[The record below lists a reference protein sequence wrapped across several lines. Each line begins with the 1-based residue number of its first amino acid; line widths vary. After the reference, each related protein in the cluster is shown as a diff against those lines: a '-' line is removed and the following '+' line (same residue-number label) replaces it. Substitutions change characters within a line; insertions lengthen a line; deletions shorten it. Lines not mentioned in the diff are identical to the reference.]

1 MTILAL
7 TGGVGGAKLSL
18 GLTHILEPNEVTF
31 VVNVGDDF
39 EHLGLSISPDIDTLT
54 YTLAGIVNE
63 STGWG
68 REDESWDC
76 LSELQKYEGDTWFQL
91 GDRDLA
97 LHLFR
102 TGLINRGKSLTEI
115 TEIICSRLG
124 VDHKIVPATDASLR
138 THVMTD
144 QGLLAFQDY
153 FVRLQCKPRV
163 TRLEYHQRMPA
174 SLSPAIKT
182 DEISGV
188 VICPS
193 NPFLS
198 IDPILEVDEIKLLLM
213 QRDFPVVAVSP
224 IVGNRAIKGPTAK
237 MMEELDMQVTSAGV
251 ARHYQGLIDG
261 YVIDNADAHHAQQIE
276 ELEIRVRIAPSI
288 MRVLEDKI
296 ALANVCVDFLQELR
310 RS

>member
-18 GLTHILEPNEVTF
+18 GLTHVLDPSEVIF

-39 EHLGLSISPDIDTLT
+39 EHFGLSISPDIDTLT

-68 REDESWDC
+68 REDEAWDC
-76 LSELQKYEGDTWFQL
+76 LEELKRFEADTWFQL

-102 TGLINRGKSLTEI
+102 TGSIKRGRSLTEI

-124 VDHKIVPATDASLR
+124 IKYRIVPVTDASLR
-138 THVMTD
+138 TRVLTD
-144 QGLLAFQDY
+144 QGSLAFQDY
-153 FVRLQCKPRV
+153 FVRLQCNPKV
-163 TRLEYHQRMPA
+163 SKLEYHQRTPA

-182 DEISGV
+182 DQISGI

-198 IDPILEVDEIKLLLM
+198 IDPILEVDEMRAILVE
-213 QRDFPVVAVSP
+213 REFPVVAVSP
-224 IVGNRAIKGPTAK
+224 IVGDRSIKGPTAK
-237 MMEELDMQVTSAGV
+237 MMSELGMQVTCTGV
-251 ARHYQGLIDG
+251 ARHYHEILDG
-261 YVIDNADAHHAQQIE
+261 YMIDNTDAHHTAEIE
-276 ELEIRVRIAPSI
+276 ALGIRVRMAPSI
-288 MRVLEDKI
+288 MHTLDDKI
-296 ALANVCVDFLQELR
+296 QLASNCVDFLDELT
-310 RS
+310 

>member
-18 GLTHILEPNEVTF
+18 GLVHILDPHEVTF

-54 YTLAGIVNE
+54 YTLAGIVNQ

-68 REDESWDC
+68 REEESWDC
-76 LSELQKYEGDTWFQL
+76 LAELKRFEADTWFQL

-102 TGLINRGKSLTEI
+102 TGLIKSGKSLTEI

-124 VDHKIVPATDASLR
+124 IDYKIVPATDASLR
-138 THVMTD
+138 THVLTD
-144 QGLLAFQDY
+144 QGSLAFQDY
-153 FVRLQCKPRV
+153 FVRLQCKPKV
-163 TRLEYHQRMPA
+163 TKLEYHQRIPA
-174 SLSPAIKT
+174 SVSPAIKI
-182 DEISGV
+182 DQISGV

-198 IDPILEVDEIKLLLM
+198 IDPILEVDEIRSVLVE
-213 QRDFPVVAVSP
+213 RAFPVVAVAP
-224 IVGNRAIKGPTAK
+224 IVGDRAIKGPTAK
-237 MMEELDMQVTSAGV
+237 MMRELGMQVTCAGV
-251 ARHYQGLIDG
+251 ARHYREILDG
-261 YVIDNADAHHAQQIE
+261 YVIDNTDSHHASEIE
-276 ELEIRVRIAPSI
+276 ALGMRVRTAPSI
-288 MRVLEDKI
+288 MHTLEDKI
-296 ALANVCVDFLQELR
+296 ALAGACVDFLDELR
-310 RS
+310 